1 VRKSGIETVG
11 KYLCGD
17 NVASGEDISDGF
29 GQTHLVDELVR
40 HFCVSELVVSRQ
52 NQTLSFWG
60 K

>member
-1 VRKSGIETVG
+1 VRKKELKTVG
-11 KYLCGD
+11 IYLCGD

-52 NQTLSFWG
+52 NQKLSFWG